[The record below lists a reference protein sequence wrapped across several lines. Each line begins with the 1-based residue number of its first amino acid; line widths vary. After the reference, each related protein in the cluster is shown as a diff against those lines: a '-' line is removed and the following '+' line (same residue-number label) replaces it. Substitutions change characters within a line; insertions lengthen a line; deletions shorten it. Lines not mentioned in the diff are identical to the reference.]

1 MPKITLQPVA
11 TAFSALRRN
20 LLRSILTMLG
30 IVIGIASVIAMMEI
44 GAGATKQI
52 GERISNMGS
61 DVLMISPV
69 AISSGGVSAGSGTG
83 ITLTSGDCDAIVRDC
98 PSVKA
103 ATPVLSQG
111 GLQVVYGSKNWSP
124 NRIESGTPAYLDV
137 QNWKIAEGACFTD
150 RDVVSAAAVCV
161 LGQTVV
167 DELFGADANPVGA
180 DIRIKNVSFRV
191 VGVLEKKGAN
201 LMGMD
206 QNDVAIVPW
215 TTMRNRLARGGGT
228 ASVSSGS
235 SSYSRKDLYPISS
248 VALYPSRDATQTANH
263 QMPIRFNN
271 INRITAAATSSDAI
285 ESAIAEIKETLRL
298 RHRIA
303 DGAEDDFEVRN
314 MSELL
319 DTLTSTATLMT
330 NLLLIVALI
339 SLVVGGVGI
348 MNIMFVS
355 VTERT
360 REIGL
365 RMSVGARGSD
375 ILIQFLVESV
385 ILCISGGICGIA
397 AGRVASM
404 VISSVLGWPTATS
417 PGAIAVS
424 FAVSA
429 AIGIVFGFYPA
440 WRASRLNPI
449 DALRY
454 E

>member
-1 MPKITLQPVA
+1 MINTQVIITAL
-11 TAFSALRRN
+11 TALRRN
-20 LLRSILTMLG
+20 ILRSILTMLG

-52 GERISNMGS
+52 SERISNMGS

-69 AISSGGVSAGSGTG
+69 AISAGGVSTGSGTG
-83 ITLTSGDCDAIVRDC
+83 ITLTTEDCEAIIRDC

-111 GLQVVYGSKNWSP
+111 GIQAVYGSKNWNP
-124 NRIESGTPAYLDV
+124 MRIESGSPAYLEV
-137 QNWKIAEGACFTD
+137 QSWEISDGACFTE
-150 RDVVSAAAVCV
+150 RDVTAAATVCL

-167 DELFGADANPVGA
+167 DELFDEGESPIGAE
-180 DIRIKNVSFRV
+180 IRLRNVNFKV
-191 VGVLEKKGAN
+191 VGVLAKKGTN

-206 QNDVAIVPW
+206 QNDTIIIPW
-215 TTMRNRLARGGGT
+215 TTMRNRLSRSGGQASTGGGT
-228 ASVSSGS
+228 ST
-235 SSYSRKDLYPISS
+235 YSRKDLYPISS
-248 VALYPSRDATQTANH
+248 VALYPSRDPTQTANY

-271 INRITAAATSSDAI
+271 ISRISASAISSDAVEAAI
-285 ESAIAEIKETLRL
+285 EEIKDTLRMRHNIAE
-298 RHRIA
+298 
-303 DGAEDDFEVRN
+303 GAEDDFEVRN
-314 MSELL
+314 MSELI
-319 DTLTSTATLMT
+319 DTLTSTSTLMT

-365 RMSVGARGSD
+365 RMSIGARGND
-375 ILIQFLVESV
+375 ILTQFLVESV
-385 ILCISGGICGIA
+385 ILCISGGIFGIIS
-397 AGRVASM
+397 GRIASTL
-404 VISSVLGWPTATS
+404 VSSVLGWPTSTS
-417 PGAIAVS
+417 PSAIAIS

-429 AIGIVFGFYPA
+429 AIGIIFGFYPA

>member
-1 MPKITLQPVA
+1 MLQTIV
-11 TAFSALRRN
+11 TALNALRRN
-20 LLRSILTMLG
+20 LLRSVLTMLG
-30 IVIGIASVIAMMEI
+30 IVIGIASVIAMMEV
-44 GAGATKQI
+44 GAGASRQI

-69 AISSGGVSAGSGTG
+69 AIASGGVSAGSGTG
-83 ITLTSGDCDAIVRDC
+83 ITLTSADCDAIVRDC

-111 GLQVVYGSKNWSP
+111 GIQVVYGSRNWSP
-124 NRIESGTPAYLDV
+124 NRIESGTPAYLEV
-137 QNWKIAEGACFTD
+137 QNWQIAEGACFTM
-150 RDVVSAAAVCV
+150 RDVTSAAAVCV

-167 DELFGADANPVGA
+167 DELFGADENPVGA
-180 DIRIKNVSFRV
+180 SVRLNNVTFRV
-191 VGVLEKKGAN
+191 AGVLAKKGAN

-206 QNDVAIVPW
+206 QNDTVIVPW
-215 TTMRNRLARGGGT
+215 TTMRNRLARGGGRAAT
-228 ASVSSGS
+228 SSGS
-235 SSYSRKDLYPISS
+235 SSYSRKDLYPVSS
-248 VALYPSRDATQTANH
+248 VALYPARDATQTDNY

-271 INRITAAATSSDAI
+271 INRISASAVSSAAVQD
-285 ESAIAEIKETLRL
+285 AIAEIKETLRL

-314 MSELL
+314 MSELI
-319 DTLTSTATLMT
+319 DTLTSTSTLMT

-339 SLVVGGVGI
+339 SLIVGGVGI

-365 RMSVGARGSD
+365 RMSVGARGRD
-375 ILIQFLVESV
+375 ILTQFLVESV
-385 ILCISGGICGIA
+385 ILCVSGGLFGIA
-397 AGRVASM
+397 AGRIASL
-404 VISSVLGWPTATS
+404 VISRVLGWATATS
-417 PGAIAVS
+417 PGAVAVS

>member
-1 MPKITLQPVA
+1 MITLQVVI
-11 TAFSALRRN
+11 TALTALRRN
-20 LLRSILTMLG
+20 ILRSILTMLG

-52 GERISNMGS
+52 SERISNMGS
-61 DVLMISPV
+61 NVLMISPV
-69 AISSGGVSAGSGTG
+69 AISKGGVSTGSGTG
-83 ITLTSGDCDAIVRDC
+83 ITLTTEDCEAIIRDC

-103 ATPVLSQG
+103 ATPVLSQSG
-111 GLQVVYGSKNWSP
+111 IQVVYGNKNWNP
-124 NRIESGTPAYLDV
+124 MRIESGSPDYLDV
-137 QNWKIAEGACFTD
+137 QKWEISDGVCFTD
-150 RDVVSAAAVCV
+150 RDVSAASTVCL

-167 DELFGADANPVGA
+167 DELFDEGESPIGAEV
-180 DIRIKNVSFRV
+180 RLRNVNFKV
-191 VGVLEKKGAN
+191 VGVLSPKGAN

-206 QNDVAIVPW
+206 QNDTVIIPW
-215 TTMRNRLARGGGT
+215 TTMRNRLSRGGGQAST
-228 ASVSSGS
+228 ASGS
-235 SSYSRKDLYPISS
+235 SSYSRKDIYPISS
-248 VALYPSRDATQTANH
+248 ISLYPSRDAAQTANY

-271 INRITAAATSSDAI
+271 INRISASAISSDSIDNAI
-285 ESAIAEIKETLRL
+285 DEIKDTLRM
-298 RHRIA
+298 RHNIQE
-303 DGAEDDFEVRN
+303 GAEDDFEVRN
-314 MSELL
+314 MSELI
-319 DTLTSTATLMT
+319 DTLAATSTLMT

-365 RMSVGARGSD
+365 RMSIGARGND
-375 ILIQFLVESV
+375 ILTQFLVESV
-385 ILCISGGICGIA
+385 ILCISGGIIGILT
-397 AGRVASM
+397 GRIASS
-404 VISSVLGWPTATS
+404 VVSKVLGWPTSSS
-417 PGAIAVS
+417 PEAILIS

-429 AIGIVFGFYPA
+429 AIGIIFGFYPA

>member
-1 MPKITLQPVA
+1 MLQTIV
-11 TAFSALRRN
+11 TALTALRRN
-20 LLRSILTMLG
+20 LLRSFLTMLG

-44 GAGATKQI
+44 GAGASKQI
-52 GERISNMGS
+52 SERISNMGS

-69 AISSGGVSAGSGTG
+69 AISSGGVSAGSGTS
-83 ITLTSGDCDAIVRDC
+83 ITLTSSDCDAIVRDC

-111 GLQVVYGSKNWSP
+111 GLQVVYGSRNWSP
-124 NRIESGTPAYLDV
+124 NRIESGNPSYLEV
-137 QNWKIAEGACFTD
+137 QNWQVSDGACFTD
-150 RDVVSAAAVCV
+150 RDVAGAATVCL

-167 DELFGADANPVGA
+167 DALFDDGSSPVGT
-180 DIRIKNVSFRV
+180 DIRIKNVTFRV
-191 VGVLEKKGAN
+191 VGVLAKKGAN

-206 QNDVAIVPW
+206 QNDVVIVPW
-215 TTMRNRLARGGGT
+215 TTMRNRLARGGGQAST
-228 ASVSSGS
+228 ASGS
-235 SSYSRKDLYPISS
+235 SNYSRDDLYPISS
-248 VALYPSRDATQTANH
+248 VALYPSRDATQTANFK
-263 QMPIRFNN
+263 MPIRFGNV
-271 INRITAAATSSDAI
+271 NRISASAVSSDAVQ
-285 ESAIAEIKETLRL
+285 SAIGEITETLRM

-303 DGAEDDFEVRN
+303 EGAEDDFEVRN
-314 MSELL
+314 MSELI
-319 DTLTSTATLMT
+319 DTLTSTSTLMT

-365 RMSVGARGSD
+365 RMSIGARGRD
-375 ILIQFLVESV
+375 ILTQFLVESV
-385 ILCISGGICGIA
+385 ILCVSGGIIGIV
-397 AGRVASM
+397 AGQVAST

-417 PGAIAVS
+417 PAAMAVS
-424 FAVSA
+424 FVVSA
-429 AIGIVFGFYPA
+429 AIGMVFGFYPA

>member
-1 MPKITLQPVA
+1 MISFRVIV
-11 TAFSALRRN
+11 TALSALRRN

-44 GAGATKQI
+44 GAGASKQMS
-52 GERISNMGS
+52 ERISSMGS
-61 DVLMISPV
+61 NVLMISPV

-83 ITLTSGDCDAIVRDC
+83 ITLTSGDCEAIIRDC
-98 PSVKA
+98 PAVKA

-111 GLQVVYGSKNWSP
+111 GIQVVAGSRNWSP
-124 NRIESGTPAYLDV
+124 NRIESGTPDYLEV
-137 QNWKIAEGACFTD
+137 QNWQVAKGACFTE
-150 RDVVSAAAVCV
+150 RDVTTAATVCL
-161 LGQTVV
+161 LGQTVA
-167 DELFGADANPVGA
+167 DELFGEGSSPIGA
-180 DIRIKNVSFRV
+180 DIRIKNVTFRV
-191 VGVLEKKGAN
+191 VGLLAKKGAN

-206 QNDVAIVPW
+206 QNDVVIVPW
-215 TTMRNRLARGGGT
+215 TTMRNRLARSGGT
-228 ASVSSGS
+228 ASTAS
-235 SSYSRKDLYPISS
+235 SSHTYSRKDLYPITS
-248 VALYPSRDATQTANH
+248 VALYPSRDATQTSNY

-271 INRITAAATSSDAI
+271 INRIQASAASADTIQTAISQI
-285 ESAIAEIKETLRL
+285 EETLRL

-319 DTLTSTATLMT
+319 DTLTSTSTLMT
-330 NLLLIVALI
+330 NLLLVVALI

-365 RMSVGARGSD
+365 RMSIGARGSD
-375 ILIQFLVESV
+375 ILVQFLVESV
-385 ILCISGGICGIA
+385 ILCVSGGLFGIL

-404 VISSVLGWPTATS
+404 VIASVLNWPTATS
-417 PGAIAVS
+417 PSAIAIS

>member
-1 MPKITLQPVA
+1 MITSQVVI
-11 TAFSALRRN
+11 TALTALRRN
-20 LLRSILTMLG
+20 ILRSILTMLG

-52 GERISNMGS
+52 SERISNMGS
-61 DVLMISPV
+61 NVLMISPV
-69 AISSGGVSAGSGTG
+69 AISKGGVSTGSGTG
-83 ITLTSGDCDAIVRDC
+83 ITLTTEDCEAIIRDC

-103 ATPVLSQG
+103 ATPVLSQSG
-111 GLQVVYGSKNWSP
+111 IQVVYGNKNWNP
-124 NRIESGTPAYLDV
+124 MRIESGSPDYLDV
-137 QNWKIAEGACFTD
+137 QNWEISDGVCFTD
-150 RDVVSAAAVCV
+150 RDVSTASTVCL

-167 DELFGADANPVGA
+167 DELFDECESPIGAEV
-180 DIRIKNVSFRV
+180 RLRNVNFKV
-191 VGVLEKKGAN
+191 VGVLSPKGAN

-206 QNDVAIVPW
+206 QNDTVIIPW
-215 TTMRNRLARGGGT
+215 TTMRNRLSRGGGQAST
-228 ASVSSGS
+228 ASGS
-235 SSYSRKDLYPISS
+235 SSYSRKDIYPISS
-248 VALYPSRDATQTANH
+248 ISLYPSRDAAQTANY

-271 INRITAAATSSDAI
+271 INRISASAISSDSIDNAI
-285 ESAIAEIKETLRL
+285 DEIKDTLRM
-298 RHRIA
+298 RHNIQE
-303 DGAEDDFEVRN
+303 GAEDDFEVRN
-314 MSELL
+314 MSELI
-319 DTLTSTATLMT
+319 DTLAATSTLMT

-365 RMSVGARGSD
+365 RMSIGARGND
-375 ILIQFLVESV
+375 ILTQFLVESV
-385 ILCISGGICGIA
+385 ILCISGGIIGILT
-397 AGRVASM
+397 GRIASS
-404 VISSVLGWPTATS
+404 VVSKVLGWPTSSS
-417 PGAIAVS
+417 PEAILIS

-429 AIGIVFGFYPA
+429 AIGIIFGFYPA

>member
-1 MPKITLQPVA
+1 MTVLRTAA
-11 TAFSALRRN
+11 TAASALRRN

-44 GAGATKQI
+44 GAGASRQI
-52 GERISNMGS
+52 GERISSMGS
-61 DVLMISPV
+61 NVLMISPV
-69 AISSGGVSAGSGTG
+69 AVSSGGVSAGSGTG
-83 ITLTSGDCDAIVRDC
+83 VTLTSADCDAIMRDC

-103 ATPVLSQG
+103 ATPVISQG
-111 GLQVVYGSKNWSP
+111 GIQVVNGSRNWNP
-124 NRIESGTPAYLDV
+124 MRIESGSPAYLDV
-137 QNWKIAEGACFTD
+137 QNWTVADGECFTD
-150 RDVVSAAAVCV
+150 RDVASAAAVCL
-161 LGQTVV
+161 LGQTVS
-167 DELFGADANPVGA
+167 DELFGIGASPVGETV
-180 DIRIKNVSFRV
+180 RIKNVIFRV
-191 VGVLEKKGAN
+191 VGVLAKKGAN

-206 QNDVAIVPW
+206 QNDTVIVPW

-228 ASVSSGS
+228 ASTSAGT
-235 SSYSRKDLYPISS
+235 SSYSRKDLYPVSS
-248 VALYPSRDATQTANH
+248 VRLYPGRDATQTANY

-271 INRITAAATSSDAI
+271 VNRIQAAAASPELIRQAI
-285 ESAIAEIKETLRL
+285 DEITETLRL
-298 RHRIA
+298 RHRIE
-303 DGAEDDFEVRN
+303 DGTESDFEIRN

-319 DTLTSTATLMT
+319 DTLTSTSRMMT

-365 RMSVGARGSD
+365 RMSIGARGSD
-375 ILIQFLVESV
+375 ILVQFLVESV
-385 ILCISGGICGIA
+385 MLCVAGGIVGIGC
-397 AGRVASM
+397 GRVAST
-404 VISSVLGWPTATS
+404 VISAVQGWPTAAST
-417 PGAIAVS
+417 GAVAVS

-429 AIGIVFGFYPA
+429 GIGMLFGFYPA

>member
-1 MPKITLQPVA
+1 MTAWRTVA
-11 TAFSALRRN
+11 TAAGALRRN
-20 LLRSILTMLG
+20 LLRSVLTMLG

-44 GAGATKQI
+44 GAGASMQI

-61 DVLMISPV
+61 NVLMISPR
-69 AISSGGVSAGSGTG
+69 AISSGGVSAGSGSG
-83 ITLTSGDCDAIVRDC
+83 ITLTSADCDAIMRFC

-111 GLQVVYGSKNWSP
+111 GIQVVNGSRNWNP
-124 NRIESGTPAYLDV
+124 NRIESGSPAYLDV
-137 QNWKIAEGACFTD
+137 QNWTVADGECFTE
-150 RDVVSAAAVCV
+150 RDVAAAAAVCL
-161 LGQTVV
+161 LGQTVS
-167 DELFGADANPVGA
+167 DELFGIGVSPVGRTV
-180 DIRIKNVSFRV
+180 RIKNVIFRV
-191 VGVLEKKGAN
+191 VGVLARKGAN

-206 QNDVAIVPW
+206 QNDTVIVPW
-215 TTMRNRLARGGGT
+215 TTMRNRLSRGGGT
-228 ASVSSGS
+228 ASTSSGV
-235 SSYSRKDLYPISS
+235 SSYSRKDLYPVKSIS
-248 VALYPSRDATQTANH
+248 LYPGRDATQTSNY

-271 INRITAAATSSDAI
+271 VNRIQAAAASPELIQQAMS
-285 ESAIAEIKETLRL
+285 EITETLRL
-298 RHRIA
+298 RHRIE
-303 DGAEDDFEVRN
+303 DSAESDFEIRN

-319 DTLTSTATLMT
+319 DTLTSTSRLMT

-375 ILIQFLVESV
+375 ILVQFLVESV
-385 ILCISGGICGIA
+385 MLCVAGGIVGIA
-397 AGRVASM
+397 GGRVASIT
-404 VISSVLGWPTATS
+404 ISALQGWPTAAST
-417 PGAIAVS
+417 GAVVVS

-429 AIGIVFGFYPA
+429 AIGILFGFYPA

>member
-1 MPKITLQPVA
+1 MISCQVVA
-11 TAFSALRRN
+11 TAMSALRRN

-44 GAGATKQI
+44 GAGASKQMT
-52 GERISNMGS
+52 ERISSMGS
-61 DVLMISPV
+61 NVLMISPV
-69 AISSGGVSAGSGTG
+69 AISSGGVSAGSGTSV
-83 ITLTSGDCDAIVRDC
+83 TLTSADCDAIIRDC

-111 GLQVVYGSKNWSP
+111 GIQVVYGSRNWNP
-124 NRIESGTPAYLDV
+124 NRIESGSPAYLDV
-137 QNWKIAEGACFTD
+137 QNWTVAEGECFTE
-150 RDVVSAAAVCV
+150 RDVTAAAAVCV

-167 DELFGADANPVGA
+167 DELFGKDESPVGT
-180 DIRIKNVSFRV
+180 DVRIKNVTFRV
-191 VGVLEKKGAN
+191 VGVLAKKGAN

-206 QNDVAIVPW
+206 QNDTVIIPW

-228 ASVSSGS
+228 ASTSSGS
-235 SSYSRKDLYPISS
+235 SSYSRKDLYSISS
-248 VALYPSRDATQTANH
+248 VGLYPPRDATQTSNY

-271 INRITAAATSSDAI
+271 INRIQAAAISADAVQ
-285 ESAIAEIKETLRL
+285 SAIAEIGETLRL
-298 RHRIA
+298 RHKIA

-314 MSELL
+314 MSELI
-319 DTLTSTATLMT
+319 DTLTSTSTLMT

-365 RMSVGARGSD
+365 RMSIGARGSD
-375 ILIQFLVESV
+375 ILVQFLVESV
-385 ILCISGGICGIA
+385 MLCVAGGLVGIG

-404 VISSVLGWPTATS
+404 IISSVLGWPTATS
-417 PGAIAVS
+417 PSAIVLS

-429 AIGIVFGFYPA
+429 AIGMVFGFYPA

>member
-1 MPKITLQPVA
+1 MFSLQVMV
-11 TAFSALRRN
+11 TALAALKRN

-44 GAGATKQI
+44 GAGASKQI
-52 GERISNMGS
+52 SEKISNMGS

-69 AISSGGVSAGSGTG
+69 AISSGGVSTGSGTS
-83 ITLTSGDCDAIVRDC
+83 ITLTSADCDAIIRDC

-111 GLQVVYGSKNWSP
+111 GIQVVYGSKNWSP
-124 NRIESGTPAYLDV
+124 NRIESGSPAYLSV
-137 QNWKIAEGACFTD
+137 QNWEIAEGACFTD
-150 RDVVSAAAVCV
+150 RDVSAAATVCV

-167 DELFGADANPVGA
+167 DELFGENANPVGA
-180 DIRIKNVSFRV
+180 DIRLNNVSFKV
-191 VGVLEKKGAN
+191 VGVLAKKGAN

-206 QNDVAIVPW
+206 QNDTVIIPW
-215 TTMRNRLARGGGT
+215 TTLRNRLSRGGGQAST
-228 ASVSSGS
+228 ASGS
-235 SSYSRKDLYPISS
+235 SSYSRKDKFAVSS
-248 VALYPSRDATQTANH
+248 VALYPSRDSTQTANY

-271 INRITAAATSSDAI
+271 INRISASAISSDAVQD
-285 ESAIAEIKETLRL
+285 AIAEIKDTLRM
-298 RHRIA
+298 RHKIPE
-303 DGAEDDFEVRN
+303 GGEDDFDVRN
-314 MSELL
+314 MSELI
-319 DTLTSTATLMT
+319 DTLTSTSTLMT

-365 RMSVGARGSD
+365 RMSIGARSRD
-375 ILIQFLVESV
+375 ILVQFLVESV
-385 ILCISGGICGIA
+385 ILCVSGGLFGILG
-397 AGRVASM
+397 GRCASM
-404 VISSVLGWPTATS
+404 VISKVLGWATATS
-417 PGAIAVS
+417 PTAIAIS
-424 FAVSA
+424 FIVSA
-429 AIGIVFGFYPA
+429 AIGILFGFYPA

>member
-1 MPKITLQPVA
+1 MISGQVVV
-11 TAFSALRRN
+11 TALSALRRN

-44 GAGATKQI
+44 GAGASKQI
-52 GERISNMGS
+52 GERISSMGS
-61 DVLMISPV
+61 NVLMISPV
-69 AISSGGVSAGSGTG
+69 AISSGGVSVGSGTG

-111 GLQVVYGSKNWSP
+111 GIQVVYGSRNWNP
-124 NRIESGTPAYLDV
+124 NRIESGSPAYLDV
-137 QNWKIAEGACFTD
+137 QNWTVSDGACFTE
-150 RDVVSAAAVCV
+150 RDVMAAAAVCL

-167 DELFGADANPVGA
+167 DELFPDGESPVGA
-180 DIRIKNVSFRV
+180 NVRIKNVIFKV
-191 VGVLEKKGAN
+191 TGVLAKKGAN

-206 QNDVAIVPW
+206 QNDTVIVPW

-228 ASVSSGS
+228 ASTSSGS

-248 VALYPSRDATQTANH
+248 VALYPSRDATQVANY

-271 INRITAAATSSDAI
+271 VNRIQAAAMSADTVQQAI
-285 ESAIAEIKETLRL
+285 SEIKDTLRL

-303 DGAEDDFEVRN
+303 DGAEDDCEVRN
-314 MSELL
+314 MSELI
-319 DTLTSTATLMT
+319 DTLTSTSTLMT

-339 SLVVGGVGI
+339 SRVGGGVGI

-375 ILIQFLVESV
+375 ILVQFLVESV
-385 ILCISGGICGIA
+385 ILCVSGGLAGIL
-397 AGRVASM
+397 AGRIASM

-424 FAVSA
+424 FVVSA

>member
-1 MPKITLQPVA
+1 MLSIQVVITAL
-11 TAFSALRRN
+11 SALKRN

-44 GAGATKQI
+44 GSGASRQI
-52 GERISNMGS
+52 SDKISNMGS

-69 AISSGGVSAGSGTG
+69 AISSGGVSTGSGTS
-83 ITLTSGDCDAIVRDC
+83 ITLTSADCDAIVREC

-111 GLQVVYGSKNWSP
+111 GIQVVFGSKNWSP
-124 NRIESGTPAYLDV
+124 NRIESGSPDYLTV
-137 QNWKIAEGACFTD
+137 QNWEISEGSCFTE
-150 RDVVSAAAVCV
+150 RDVSSASAVCL

-167 DELFGADANPVGA
+167 DELFGENSSPIGA
-180 DIRIKNVSFRV
+180 DVRLKNVNFKV
-191 VGVLEKKGAN
+191 VGVLAKKGAN

-206 QNDVAIVPW
+206 QNDTVIVPW
-215 TTMRNRLARGGGT
+215 TTLRNRLARGGGQAT
-228 ASVSSGS
+228 TSSGS
-235 SSYSRKDLYPISS
+235 TTYSRKDRYTSSS
-248 VALYPSRDATQTANH
+248 VALYPSRDATQTSNY

-271 INRITAAATSSDAI
+271 INRIQASAISSDAVQD
-285 ESAIAEIKETLRL
+285 AIDEITDTLRM
-298 RHRIA
+298 RHKIPE
-303 DGAEDDFEVRN
+303 GGEDDFEVRN
-314 MSELL
+314 MSELI
-319 DTLTSTATLMT
+319 DTLTSTSTLMT
-330 NLLLIVALI
+330 NLLLVVALI
-339 SLVVGGVGI
+339 SLIVGGVGI

-365 RMSVGARGSD
+365 RMSIGARGND

-385 ILCISGGICGIA
+385 ILCISGGIFGIICG
-397 AGRVASM
+397 RCASM
-404 VISSVLGWPTATS
+404 VISKVLGWATATS
-417 PGAIAVS
+417 PSAMAIS
-424 FAVSA
+424 FFVSA
-429 AIGIVFGFYPA
+429 AIGIIFGFYPA